1 MAREYAKLLTRIWA
15 DNDFK
20 QLTANAQRLYF
31 QIISQPDI
39 SMAGVVT
46 LAEKRWSLQVADQDE
61 PQIGGAVR
69 ELEARRF
76 VVVDRGSQEVLIR
89 SFVRSDEA
97 WKSPTSMKGVESAVR
112 SILSPGLKAVVRDEL
127 ARIDTSKLSEKVSE
141 KTGRSTREFVDHVIA
156 GIAND
161 FADLTYT
168 PTDTPTGGVWD
179 GVSGNE
185 IYGVSHGVSDG
196 VSHTPTDGHKRIPHS
211 TTTEPEPEPTTEPT
225 YTTRKSGA
233 TRKRVEYPDAFEDFW
248 NAYPIKRDK
257 GKALKAWEKAT
268 RRTDPDNILAGA
280 TRYRED
286 PNRSDQYTK
295 YAEGWLNGDGWED
308 EPLPTRT
315 GQLTFDQ
322 QRIQNSNNLF
332 EQINNQAGGDM
343 WRNDSYPKQ
352 IGQ

>member
-15 DNDFK
+15 DGDFK
-20 QLTANAQRLYF
+20 KLTANAQRLYF

-39 SMAGVVT
+39 SMVGVVT
-46 LAEKRWSLQVADQDE
+46 LAEKRWAMQVADQPE
-61 PQIGGAVR
+61 TNVVASLA
-69 ELEARRF
+69 ELENHRF
-76 VVVDRGSQEVLIR
+76 VVVDTNTQEVLVR
-89 SFVRSDEA
+89 SFVRSDEG
-97 WKSPTSMKGVESAVR
+97 WKSPTAMKGIESAAR
-112 SILSPGLKAVVRDEL
+112 SVLSDGLKAGIRDEL
-127 ARIDTSKLSEKVSE
+127 VRIDTSKLSDKVSE
-141 KTGRSTREFVDHVIA
+141 KTGRSTKEYVEGIVW
-156 GIAND
+156 GIAED
-161 FADLTYT
+161 FKDLTHA
-168 PTDTPTGGVWD
+168 PTDTP
-179 GVSGNE
+179 
-185 IYGVSHGVSDG
+185 SD
-196 VSHTPTDGHKRIPHS
+196 TPSPYPIESLHS
-211 TTTEPEPEPTTEPT
+211 TTTEPEPTPTTEPT

-248 NAYPIKRDK
+248 SAYPIKRDK

-343 WRNDSYPKQ
+343 WSNDSYPKQ

>member
-15 DNDFK
+15 DGDFK
-20 QLTANAQRLYF
+20 KLTANAQRLYF

-39 SMAGVVT
+39 SMVGVVT
-46 LAEKRWSLQVADQDE
+46 LAEKRWAMQVADQPE
-61 PQIGGAVR
+61 ANVIASLA
-69 ELEARRF
+69 ELENHRF
-76 VVVDRGSQEVLIR
+76 VVVDTNTQEVLVR
-89 SFVRSDEA
+89 SFVRSDEG
-97 WKSPTSMKGVESAVR
+97 WKSPTAMKGIESAAR
-112 SILSPGLKAVVRDEL
+112 SVLSDGLKAGIRDEL
-127 ARIDTSKLSEKVSE
+127 VRIDTSKLSDKVSE
-141 KTGRSTREFVDHVIA
+141 KTGRSTKEYVEGIVW
-156 GIAND
+156 GIAED
-161 FADLTYT
+161 FKDLTHA
-168 PTDTPTGGVWD
+168 PTDTP
-179 GVSGNE
+179 
-185 IYGVSHGVSDG
+185 SD
-196 VSHTPTDGHKRIPHS
+196 TPSPYPIESLHS
-211 TTTEPEPEPTTEPT
+211 TTTEPEPTPTTEPT

-322 QRIQNSNNLF
+322 QRIQNSNQLF

-343 WRNDSYPKQ
+343 WSNDSYPKQ

>member
-15 DNDFK
+15 DGDFK
-20 QLTANAQRLYF
+20 KLTANAQRLYF

-39 SMAGVVT
+39 SMVGVVT
-46 LAEKRWSLQVADQDE
+46 LAEKRWAMQVADQPE
-61 PQIGGAVR
+61 ANVVAALA
-69 ELEARRF
+69 ELENHRF
-76 VVVDRGSQEVLIR
+76 VVVDTNTQEVLVR
-89 SFVRSDEA
+89 SFVRSDEG
-97 WKSPTSMKGVESAVR
+97 WKSPTAMKGIESAAR
-112 SILSPGLKAVVRDEL
+112 SVLSDGLKAGIRDEL
-127 ARIDTSKLSEKVSE
+127 VRIDTSKLSDKVSE
-141 KTGRSTREFVDHVIA
+141 KTGRSTKEYVDSVIA
-156 GIAND
+156 GVAND
-161 FADLTYT
+161 FADLTHTPTNGASHGASGNEKYT
-168 PTDTPTGGVWD
+168 PTD
-179 GVSGNE
+179 
-185 IYGVSHGVSDG
+185 GVSDG
-196 VSHTPTDGHKRIPHS
+196 VSHTPSPYPIESLHS
-211 TTTEPEPEPTTEPT
+211 TTTEPEPTPTTEPT

-233 TRKRVEYPDAFEDFW
+233 TRKRAEYPDAFEQFW

-268 RRTDPDNILAGA
+268 RRTDTDNILAGA

-322 QRIQNSNNLF
+322 QRIQNSNQLF
-332 EQINNQAGGDM
+332 EQINNQVGGDI
-343 WRNDSYPKQ
+343 WGQSSSPKQ